1 MTQER
6 IFLSPPHM
14 SGNEMNYIKEAF
26 DSNWIAPLG
35 TNVDKFEEELCE
47 YVGIDHGLALSS
59 GTAGIHLAL
68 KYFNVGPGDYV
79 FCSDLTFAGS
89 CNPILYQYA
98 QPVFI
103 DSEPETWNMSPIALE
118 KAFEWAKKE
127 NKMPKAVIIVDLY
140 GQSADYDELLPI
152 CERYG
157 VPVIED
163 AAEALGA
170 TYKGKKCGTFGH
182 IGIFSFNGNKII
194 TTSGGGM
201 VVSNDAEAIKKMRFW
216 ATQSREAAKHYEHKE
231 VGYNYRISNIS
242 AGIGRGQLQALD
254 GFIDN
259 RKFIFDQYVDGFNE
273 LPLRFMPIS
282 DLGSPNYWLSVLTIN
297 EGVDVT
303 PEYIVNQLE
312 MKNIESRPLWKPM
325 HLQPLFI
332 DTPIFNHYETKSV
345 GSYLFQY
352 GICLPSGSS
361 MTQDQ
366 QRLVINTF
374 SEVFESDKR

>member
-1 MTQER
+1 MQER

-14 SGNEMNYIKEAF
+14 SGNEMKYIQEAF

-35 TNVDKFEEELCE
+35 TNVDKFEEELCA

-68 KYFNVGPGDYV
+68 KYFGVGPGDYV

-103 DSEPETWNMSPIALE
+103 DSEPDTWNMSPIALE

-127 NKMPKAVIIVDLY
+127 NKMPKVVIIVDLY
-140 GQSADYDELLPI
+140 GQSADYDQLLPI
-152 CERYG
+152 CEKYG

-182 IGIFSFNGNKII
+182 VGIFSFNGNKII

-201 VVSNDAEAIKKMRFW
+201 VVSNDEEAIKKMRFW
-216 ATQSREAAKHYEHKE
+216 STQSREQARHYEHKE

-254 GFIDN
+254 SFIDK
-259 RKFIFDQYVDGFNE
+259 RKYIFDQYVDE
-273 LPLRFMPIS
+273 LKELSLHFMPHFE
-282 DLGSPNYWLSVLTIN
+282 LGSPNYWLSVLIVN
-297 EGVDVT
+297 EDVPLT
-303 PEYIVNQLE
+303 PEYIINQLE
-312 MKNIESRPLWKPM
+312 VRNIESRPLWKPM
-325 HLQPLFI
+325 HLQP
-332 DTPIFNHYETKSV
+332 IFTDSPMFYHNENESV
-345 GSYLFQY
+345 GSYLFKC

-361 MTQDQ
+361 MTQEQ
-366 QRLVINTF
+366 QRLVLNTIK
-374 SEVFESDKR
+374 ETLALVKK

>member
-1 MTQER
+1 M
-6 IFLSPPHM
+6 
-14 SGNEMNYIKEAF
+14 G
-26 DSNWIAPLG
+26 
-35 TNVDKFEEELCE
+35 
-47 YVGIDHGLALSS
+47 
-59 GTAGIHLAL
+59 
-68 KYFNVGPGDYV
+68 
-79 FCSDLTFAGS
+79 
-89 CNPILYQYA
+89 
-98 QPVFI
+98 
-103 DSEPETWNMSPIALE
+103 
-118 KAFEWAKKE
+118 KKE